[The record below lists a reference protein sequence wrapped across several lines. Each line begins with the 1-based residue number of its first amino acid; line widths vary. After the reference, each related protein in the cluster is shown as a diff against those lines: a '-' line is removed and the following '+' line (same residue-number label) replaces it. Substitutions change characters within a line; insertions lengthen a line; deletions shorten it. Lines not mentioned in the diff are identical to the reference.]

1 VRWRTIR
8 LWWARIGSAALVIF
22 LFWNAVAFQAWGVPE
37 SALRSDGCI
46 TVLEDEEMLRFEPCR
61 AQPMGLLFFPGSL
74 VDPEA
79 YAPFLRSVAE
89 AGHPAVLVKLP
100 LRGYATEAAYIE
112 GAYRAR
118 KVLASG
124 RWMIGGHSKGG
135 FFAAEFAG
143 RNPGAGGAKGLIL
156 VGTTHPRDRDLSQ
169 LAIPVTKILA
179 TRDKIAP
186 LKRALRNAA
195 RLPPGT
201 KWVLI
206 TGGNHSQFAHC
217 GFLFGDRW
225 AAISHDQQQRELVA
239 AVVTALRNRRR
250 SGDLSGDA
258 AEQAGRQ

>member
-1 VRWRTIR
+1 VKWRTIHR
-8 LWWARIGSAALVIF
+8 WWVRIGSLALVVF
-22 LFWNAVAFQAWGVPE
+22 LAWNLIAFQAWGVPE
-37 SALRSDGCI
+37 SSLRGDGCI
-46 TVLEDEEMLRFEPCR
+46 TVTEDDEMLRFESCR
-61 AQPMGLLFFPGSL
+61 ARPMGLVFFPGSL

-100 LRGYATEAAYIE
+100 LRGYATEAAYTE

-118 KVLASG
+118 KILESG
-124 RWMIGGHSKGG
+124 SWMIGGHSKGG
-135 FFAAEFAG
+135 FYAAEYAG

-179 TRDKIAP
+179 TLDWVASP
-186 LKRALRNAA
+186 GRARENAA

-206 TGGNHSQFAHC
+206 EGGNHSQFGYY
-217 GFLFGDRW
+217 GFQFGDRF
-225 AAISHDQQQRELVA
+225 ATISRDQQQSALVA
-239 AVVTALRNRRR
+239 AVVTALR

>member
-1 VRWRTIR
+1 MKWRTIHRWWVR
-8 LWWARIGSAALVIF
+8 LGGVALIVF
-22 LFWNAVAFQAWGVPE
+22 LAWNLIAFQSWGVPE
-37 SALRSDGCI
+37 SVLRGDGCI
-46 TVLEDEEMLRFEPCR
+46 KVEEGTELLRFEPCR
-61 AQPMGLLFFPGSL
+61 AQPVGLVFFPGSL

-118 KVLASG
+118 KILEAGS
-124 RWMIGGHSKGG
+124 WMIGGHSKGG
-135 FFAAEFAG
+135 FFAAEFTG
-143 RNPGAGGAKGLIL
+143 RNPGAGGARGLIL
-156 VGTTHPRDRDLSQ
+156 VGTTHPRDRDLSG

-179 TRDKIAP
+179 TRDGIAP
-186 LKRALRNAA
+186 LERARANAA

-201 KWVLI
+201 EWVLI
-206 TGGNHSQFAHC
+206 RGGNHSQFAHC
-217 GFLFGDRW
+217 GFLFGDRF
-225 AAISHDQQQRELVA
+225 ATISRDQQQKELVA
-239 AVVTALRNRRR
+239 AVVKALR

>member
-1 VRWRTIR
+1 MTWRTVR
-8 LWWARIGSAALVIF
+8 RWWARIGSAALVVF
-22 LFWNAVAFQAWGVPE
+22 FAWNLIAFQAWGVPE
-37 SALRSDGCI
+37 TSLRSDGCI
-46 TVLEDEEMLRFEPCR
+46 KVTENDESLRFEPCR
-61 AQPMGLLFFPGSL
+61 ARPVGLVFFPGSL

-100 LRGYATEAAYIE
+100 LRGYATEAAYVE

-143 RNPGAGGAKGLIL
+143 RNPAAGGAQGLIL
-156 VGTTHPRDRDLSQ
+156 AGTTHPRDRDLSQ

-179 TRDKIAP
+179 TRDRIAP
-186 LKRALRNAA
+186 LERARENAA

-206 TGGNHSQFAHC
+206 PGGNHSQFAHC
-217 GFLFGDRW
+217 GFLFGDRF
-225 AAISHDQQQRELVA
+225 ATISRDQQQGELVA
-239 AVVTALRNRRR
+239 AVVAALR
-250 SGDLSGDA
+250 SGDLASHA